1 MNILLVCDTPL
12 DYSEVGYKIQNLAME
27 LLKKEHTVTV
37 ISFEYIENNQY
48 PFNTVNILF
57 NSNKIPFEI
66 PVYEKCS
73 YSETLFHYLSSNE
86 IKIIIKIINNEID
99 SLLKKY
105 KFDLVYYA
113 HIMPLLLF
121 ADHHK
126 IPTCSSAEID
136 EINMINEIGYPDFVH
151 LSPKNLKY
159 IYFDKYSRDVIE
171 QTINPGNS
179 KQYKWGGIYNHSIY
193 RLHEDKKFEEILEY
207 YNIDINKP
215 SVILQDINLTDNEI
229 EMFIDVAKIFSI
241 FKKNIGFKIVK
252 KEVEKL
258 EINENIPNLEVI
270 YCENRFHK
278 SIIYNNASL
287 AVIPSLKPI
296 FITSIFEIIAS
307 NLPVISF
314 PFDSLKSLALLPYA
328 IPLTDVN
335 IADIT
340 EVIYKNIDFKNR
352 NKIPVKEIKMFSYSV
367 NFGELLNIFEKIIDE
382 Y

>member
-1 MNILLVCDTPL
+1 MNILLICDAPL
-12 DYSEVGYKIQNLAME
+12 DYSEVGYKIQNIAME

-57 NSNKIPFEI
+57 NSDKIPFEI

-73 YSETLFHYLSSNE
+73 YSTTLFHDLSSNE
-86 IKIIIKIINNEID
+86 IKTIIKIINNEID

-105 KFDLVYYA
+105 KFDLVHYA
-113 HIMPLLLF
+113 HIMPILLF

-126 IPTCSSAEID
+126 IPICSSAEID
-136 EINMINEIGYPDFVH
+136 EVNMVNEIGYPDFVR
-151 LSPKNLKY
+151 LPPGNLKY
-159 IYFDKYSRDVIE
+159 IYFDEYSRDVIE
-171 QTINPGNS
+171 QTIHSNKS
-179 KQYKWGGIYNHSIY
+179 KHYKWGGIYNHSIY
-193 RLHEDKKFEEILEY
+193 RLHEEKNFEDILEY

-215 SVILQDINLTDNEI
+215 IVILSDINLTDNEI
-229 EMFIDVAKIFSI
+229 EIFIDVAKIFSI
-241 FKKNIGFKIVK
+241 FKKDIKFVIMK
-252 KEVEKL
+252 KYVEKL

-287 AVIPSLKPI
+287 AIAPSLKPI
-296 FITSIFEIIAS
+296 FITSIFELIAS

-314 PFDSLKSLALLPYA
+314 PFDSLKSLALLPYV

-335 IADIT
+335 VADIV
-340 EVIYKNIDFKNR
+340 EAVYKNIDFKNR
-352 NKIPVKEIKMFSYSV
+352 NKLSVKEIKMFSYST
-367 NFGELLNIFEKIIDE
+367 NFNELLSIFERIIDE